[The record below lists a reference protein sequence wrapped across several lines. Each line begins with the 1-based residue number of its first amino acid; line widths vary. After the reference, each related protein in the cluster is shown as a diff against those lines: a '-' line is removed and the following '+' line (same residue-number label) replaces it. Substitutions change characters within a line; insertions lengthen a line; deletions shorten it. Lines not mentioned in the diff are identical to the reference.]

1 LKRIILIITAF
12 LVFQSPDIAQT
23 KTNLDL
29 VFDLINHSI
38 LKAENFLNQKNSTYN
53 FVYTSP
59 DSYSFLKSSVVN
71 SYIDKGILLN
81 ENDSLDTKLEHTIK
95 NIRIEYSNPY
105 KDGFF
110 GDLLIERTIKIDANL
125 IISDKSGIKTYDLN
139 DSYKD
144 TVEVASISSIENPAI
159 PFTQSAIP
167 ELPIFSNLLEPII
180 VVGTLIVTIILFFTV
195 RSK

>member
-1 LKRIILIITAF
+1 MKRIILIIAAF
-12 LVFQSPDIAQT
+12 LVFQSPIEAQT

-29 VFDLINHSI
+29 VYDLIDRSI
-38 LKAENFLNQKNSTYN
+38 SKTEPFINQKNNTYH

-71 SYIDKGILLN
+71 SYISKGISLK
-81 ENDSLDTKLEHTIK
+81 ENDSSETKLEHTIK
-95 NIRIEYSNPY
+95 NIRVEYSNPY

-110 GDLLIERTIKIDANL
+110 GDLLIERIIKIDANL
-125 IISDKSGIKTYDLN
+125 ILSDKSGIKTYDMN

-144 TVEVASISSIENPAI
+144 TVEVESISRIENPAI

-167 ELPIFSNLLEPII
+167 ELPFFSNLLEPII